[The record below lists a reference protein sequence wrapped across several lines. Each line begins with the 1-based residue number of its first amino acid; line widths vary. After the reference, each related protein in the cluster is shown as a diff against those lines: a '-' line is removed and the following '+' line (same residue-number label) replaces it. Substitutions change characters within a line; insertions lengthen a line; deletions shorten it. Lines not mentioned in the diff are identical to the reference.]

1 MILRPRPCLWFELI
15 TARDDLAPVLE
26 ALARAGA
33 VELQTHERH
42 AGPLIVGGAEA
53 ALERFR
59 ELAKTYR
66 SQWPQTRPAGA
77 TRVSDPALA
86 LHTRLAQLESWRA
99 DAQPLIT
106 AQEEVLAQ
114 QRTAADLQC
123 LLAADPTQ
131 LPQPALLA
139 GAGQQF
145 VQTRIYLASTPAL
158 AFELPADVLALDV
171 AAPAGET
178 DAGHFVVL
186 VGAPAAMAT
195 VDQHFAALKA
205 RRVVWPA
212 DLGGSAAEAA
222 AELARRQSALARRAA
237 DLQQQLA
244 RVAERHGLAAAL
256 ADLELVQWLIEHGS
270 ELTASERLVWVTG
283 WTTAADPAAIT
294 RLLDSESLRCVVQF
308 PAAPAGAQA
317 PSVLA
322 NPPWARAF
330 ETFSRLLGQPGADE
344 ADPSLLLALVAPL
357 LFGFMFGD
365 VGQGAVLGAAGW
377 LLRKRMPMLVML
389 VPGGLMA
396 MVFGLLFGC
405 VFAREDLIPALWM
418 HPLHHPVALLAAAV
432 ALGAAI
438 LLGGMVLHA
447 LEAFWRHEARHW
459 WSRDAGLVLAYA
471 AVLASVL
478 QRQALWLVPVGALW
492 FVVGSAADAGSGAG
506 SGAAPG
512 AVSGAVSG
520 AASRAPSGR
529 PGSRLTAMAAAMGAG
544 LAQFIEQA
552 LQLLVNT
559 VSFARVGAF
568 ALAHAGLSVAV
579 VGVAEASGGVGY
591 WLVLL
596 LGNLLI
602 LLLEGLVVGIQTT
615 RLLLFEF
622 FVRFLKGTGRAFRP
636 LPPPAVQSL
645 S

>member
-1 MILRPRPCLWFELI
+1 MLRPRPCHWFELI

-33 VELQTHERH
+33 VELQTHRRH
-42 AGPLIVGGAEA
+42 AAPLVIGGAGP

-59 ELAKTYR
+59 ELSKTCG
-66 SQWPQTRPAGA
+66 SHWPRTRPAGA

-86 LHTRLAQLESWRA
+86 LGTRLAQLEAWSA
-99 DAQPLIT
+99 EAQPLI
-106 AQEEVLAQ
+106 AAREQVLAQ
-114 QRTAADLQC
+114 QRLATDLQ
-123 LLAADPTQ
+123 LLLRADPEQ
-131 LPQPALLA
+131 LPQPGLMA

-145 VQTRIYLASTPAL
+145 VQTRIFLAPARTP
-158 AFELPADVLALDV
+158 AFELPTDVLALDV
-171 AAPAGET
+171 AAPPGQAD
-178 DAGHFVVL
+178 DAHFVVL
-186 VGAPAAMAT
+186 VGAPAAMAE

-205 RRVVWPA
+205 RRLVWPD
-212 DLGGSAAEAA
+212 DLRGSAAEAA
-222 AELARRQSALARRAA
+222 AELARRQVALAQR
-237 DLQQQLA
+237 DGDLLQQLQ
-244 RVAERHGLAAAL
+244 RVGERHGLAAAL

-270 ELTASERLVWVTG
+270 ELAASERLVWVTG
-283 WTTAADPAAIT
+283 WTTEADAAAIA
-294 RLLDSESLRCVVQF
+294 RLLDGESLRCVVHF
-308 PAAPAGAQA
+308 PDPPAGAQA

-330 ETFSRLLGQPGADE
+330 ESFARMLGQPGADE

-365 VGQGAVLGAAGW
+365 VGQGAVLCAAGW

-396 MVFGLLFGC
+396 MVFGLLFGT

-418 HPLHHPVALLAAAV
+418 HPLQHPVALLAAAV
-432 ALGAAI
+432 ALGAVI
-438 LLGGMVLHA
+438 LLGGMALHA
-447 LEAFWRHEARHW
+447 LEAAWRFESLQW
-459 WSRDAGLVLAYA
+459 WSRDAGLVLAYV

-478 QRQALWLVPVGALW
+478 QRQALWLLPLGALW
-492 FVVGSAADAGSGAG
+492 YVAGSMAASASGST
-506 SGAAPG
+506 SGAAAGHPG
-512 AVSGAVSG
+512 PRLATL
-520 AASRAPSGR
+520 AAG
-529 PGSRLTAMAAAMGAG
+529 LGAG
-544 LAQFIEQA
+544 LAQFVEQA
-552 LQLLVNT
+552 LQLFVNT

-579 VGVAEASGGVGY
+579 VGVAEAAGGLGY

-636 LPPPAVQSL
+636 LPPLHVHL
-645 S
+645 KT